1 MAQITRQQYELQLQH
16 IFRLL
21 LEAKTEEEI
30 AKDLQIS
37 VRTVQRY
44 KQRLDKR
51 YGEAQRQ
58 KTDDTLFT
66 ECSLFKNRMLKL
78 YKALEIKA
86 LSDKTSGVETAK
98 CCEVAANIAI
108 DVLKMES
115 EGIRSVMEIISKNN
129 NNTNK
134 GQRGLANLAS
144 SKSKNDD
151 DESYNIKEE
160 YNPNRKF

>member
-1 MAQITRQQYELQLQH
+1 MAQITRQQYEVHLQH

-51 YGEAQRQ
+51 YGEVQRQ

-66 ECSLFKNRMLKL
+66 ECSLFKNCMLKL
-78 YKALEIKA
+78 YKALENKV
-86 LSDKTSGVETAK
+86 LDDETSGSETAK
-98 CCEVAANIAI
+98 CCEVAADIANSI
-108 DVLKMES
+108 LRLES
-115 EGIRSVMEIISKNN
+115 EGLKVVREMLSNGTYY
-129 NNTNK
+129 NNTHK
-134 GQRGLANLAS
+134 TGQT
-144 SKSKNDD
+144 KNDD
-151 DESYNIKEE
+151 EPDNIKEC
-160 YNPNRKF
+160 NPNRKF

>member
-1 MAQITRQQYELQLQH
+1 MAQITKQQIEAQLQH

-86 LSDKTSGVETAK
+86 LSDKTSGSDVAK

-129 NNTNK
+129 NNNK
-134 GQRGLANLAS
+134 GQRRGLENLGS
-144 SKSKNDD
+144 SQSKNDD
-151 DESYNIKEE
+151 ESDNNIKKE

>member
-21 LEAKTEEEI
+21 LEANTEEEI

-44 KQRLDKR
+44 KQRLDQR

-58 KTDDTLFT
+58 KTEDTLFT
-66 ECSLFKNRMLKL
+66 ECQLFKNRMLRL

-98 CCEVAANIAI
+98 CCEVAADIANSI
-108 DVLKMES
+108 LRLES
-115 EGIRSVMEIISKNN
+115 EGKLYEKCYQTVLIIITIPIKQDKLKMMMNLIIILKKNIIQIEN
-129 NNTNK
+129 FN
-134 GQRGLANLAS
+134 
-144 SKSKNDD
+144 
-151 DESYNIKEE
+151 
-160 YNPNRKF
+160 

>member
-115 EGIRSVMEIISKNN
+115 EGIRFVTEIISRNN
-129 NNTNK
+129 NNKNK
-134 GQRGLANLAS
+134 EQRRDLANLAS
-144 SKSKNDD
+144 SQLKNDD
-151 DESYNIKEE
+151 EPDNMKKKYNT
-160 YNPNRKF
+160 NRKF

>member
-44 KQRLDKR
+44 KQRLDQR
-51 YGEAQRQ
+51 YGQAQRQ
-58 KTDDTLFT
+58 KTEDTLFM

-86 LSDKTSGVETAK
+86 LSDKTSGSDVAK
-98 CCEVAANIAI
+98 CCEVAADIANNI
-108 DVLKMES
+108 LRLES
-115 EGIRSVMEIISKNN
+115 EGLKVVRKMLSNGTYYN
-129 NNTNK
+129 NNTHK
-134 GQRGLANLAS
+134 TGQT
-144 SKSKNDD
+144 KNDD
-151 DESYNIKEE
+151 ESDNNIVEKE
-160 YNPNRKF
+160 YNSNRKF

>member
-30 AKDLQIS
+30 AKELGVS
-37 VRTVQRY
+37 TRTVQRY
-44 KQRLDKR
+44 KVILDQR

-78 YKALEIKA
+78 YKALESKA

-98 CCEVAANIAI
+98 CCEVAANICI
-108 DVLKMES
+108 DLLRMES
-115 EGIRSVMEIISKNN
+115 EGIRFVTEIISRNN
-129 NNTNK
+129 HNTNK
-134 GQRGLANLAS
+134 GQRYLNNLQ
-144 SKSKNDD
+144 SKNDD
-151 DESYNIKEE
+151 ESDNIKKE